1 MLIKIYWLGQNSKKC
16 ITRSHNDSGVI
27 KNKFYVSF
35 SSNYSHRENSK
46 HRYRKILCAFKF

>member
-46 HRYRKILCAFKF
+46 HRYRKILCAFEF